1 MAKRWLT
8 FALSICGVW
17 LCAGIVQAASF
28 AVLIG
33 VSDYDE
39 EIGLADLRGPSND
52 VMLLRDVLQER
63 ADFDIRIIADGV
75 EGGIRPT
82 RDAILS
88 SLDTLVDDTNPGDFV
103 YVHMSGHGTQQADRN
118 GDETDGLDEVFLPAD
133 TKRAEPGTSVIP
145 NAILDEELGA
155 RIKALRANGV
165 DVWFVLD
172 SCHSGSGLRA
182 GSPRSQARFVDPAT
196 LGVSIIAATP
206 QPVATAAIEGPG
218 DDTLPGGYMA
228 FYSAQSSELAREILV
243 DETAENGWYGLF
255 TSRLAARLQS
265 DPKLSYRQ
273 LFQAVLS
280 DLGDSSIPGGARL
293 QTPLSEGTLFDA
305 PVFGGEE
312 LVGVR
317 QFAVAGNRVQAGL
330 LHGLTQNTVLAL
342 VDDAGAPVDQV
353 LSYVQ
358 IDDLDARSAA
368 LNPVLGGCVAE
379 HDIPCERSGGVPQE
393 ARFAR
398 LVAKPRDSVLRI
410 APIDLIE
417 GTPATLDNA
426 LVQSLTD
433 AISRANAERGTNIE
447 IDTSASVLAG
457 IADGRLWFG
466 PKIAVGR
473 SPIGVSWGPQDQVPL
488 DTILLRI
495 SKAED
500 MARTFG
506 SVAGTPSL
514 LFPSPIE
521 VQVQHITSDANQLTP
536 TVPAD
541 LRSECRA
548 ALKSTKQTDELP
560 HGHGLKQ
567 CDQIAFGAQGLVQ
580 GPARDVNRIY
590 VDSQYCVFTEYQR
603 VEGVSRPAALG
614 PPITICSDCP
624 GSSGIESKAGVER
637 MFIVVTEAEDN
648 REALNLE
655 GLLENCGPTG
665 TATRAG
671 SSTDVDGFLNKLSK
685 SDPTRGGMGGFGISN
700 IWVEEFKWQVLPR
713 QEALAAAGLALRE

>member
-1 MAKRWLT
+1 MAKRWVSLALT
-8 FALSICGVW
+8 IGGIW

-52 VMLLRDVLQER
+52 VKLLRDVLQDR

-75 EGGIRPT
+75 EGSTRPT

-88 SLDTLVDDTNPGDFV
+88 ALDALVNDTKDGDFV

-155 RIKALRANGV
+155 RIRALRTKGV

-172 SCHSGSGLRA
+172 SCHAGSGLRA
-182 GSPRSQARFVDPAT
+182 ASPRSQARFVDPAT
-196 LGVSIIAATP
+196 LGVSITAVP
-206 QPVATAAIEGPG
+206 QPNATAAVEGPG
-218 DDTLPGGYMA
+218 DDTLPGGYVA
-228 FYSAQSSELAREILV
+228 FYSAQSSEVAREILV

-280 DLGDSSIPGGARL
+280 DLDDSSIPGGARL

-305 PVFGGEE
+305 PVFGGGD
-312 LVGVR
+312 LVGLR
-317 QFAVAGNRVQAGL
+317 QFAVDGNRVQAGL
-330 LHGLTQNTVLAL
+330 LHGLTENTVLAL

-368 LNPVLGGCVAE
+368 LNPVRGGCVAE
-379 HDIPCERSGGVPQE
+379 HDIACERAGSIPQE

-398 LVAKPRDSVLRI
+398 LVAKPSDQVLRI
-410 APIDLIE
+410 APVNLSD
-417 GTPATLDNA
+417 GTQAAADNT
-426 LVQSLTD
+426 LVQALED
-433 AISRANAERGTNIE
+433 AIAVANADLGTNIQ
-447 IDTSASVLAG
+447 IDANADVLAG
-457 IADGRLWFG
+457 IAEGRLWFG
-466 PKIAVGR
+466 PKIAVG
-473 SPIGVSWGPQDQVPL
+473 STPVGVSWSPQDSVSL

-495 SKAED
+495 SKAEE

-514 LFPSPIE
+514 LFPSPIK
-521 VQVQHITSDANQLTP
+521 VQVQRITSDATQLARNAP
-536 TVPAD
+536 TD
-541 LRSECRA
+541 LRSECHA
-548 ALKSTKQTDELP
+548 ALRSASQSDEIP
-560 HGHGLKQ
+560 HGDGLKQ

-580 GPARDVNRIY
+580 GPARDINRIY
-590 VDSQYCVFTEYQR
+590 VDSQYCVFTDYQR
-603 VEGVSRPAALG
+603 VEGVSRPAVLG
-614 PPITICSDCP
+614 QPITICSDCP
-624 GSSGIESKAGVER
+624 EPSGIEFKAGVER

-665 TATRAG
+665 AATRSG
-671 SSTDVDGFLNKLSK
+671 NSTNVAGFLSKLSQ
-685 SDPTRGGMGGFGISN
+685 SDPTRGGMSGFGISN

-713 QEALAAAGLALRE
+713 REALAAAGLVLRE

>member
-1 MAKRWLT
+1 MAKYWLS
-8 FALSICGVW
+8 FALNVCGFW
-17 LCAGIVQAASF
+17 LCAGVAQAASF

-52 VMLLRDVLQER
+52 VILLRDVLQER
-63 ADFDIRIIADGV
+63 AEFDIRIIADGV

-88 SLDTLVDDTNPGDFV
+88 ALDALVDDANDGDFV

-145 NAILDEELGA
+145 NAIVDEELGA

-182 GSPRSQARFVDPAT
+182 ASPRSRARFVDPAT
-196 LGVSIIAATP
+196 LGVSIEAVP
-206 QPVATAAIEGPG
+206 QSVATAAVEGPG

-280 DLGDSSIPGGARL
+280 DLDDSSIPGGARL

-317 QFAVAGNRVQAGL
+317 QFEVAGNRVQAGL

-368 LNPVLGGCVAE
+368 LNPVRGGCVAE
-379 HDIPCERSGGVPQE
+379 HDIPCERAGTVPQE

-410 APIDLIE
+410 APVNLID
-417 GTPATLDNA
+417 GTPAALDNV

-433 AISRANAERGTNIE
+433 AISAANADLGTNIE
-447 IDTSASVLAG
+447 IDANASVLAG
-457 IADGRLWFG
+457 IADDRLWFG
-466 PKIAVGR
+466 PKIAVG
-473 SPIGVSWGPQDQVPL
+473 STPIGVSWGPQDQVPL
-488 DTILLRI
+488 DAILLRI

-514 LFPSPIE
+514 LFPSPIK
-521 VQVQHITSDANQLTP
+521 VQIQHVTSDVTQLTP

-548 ALKSTKQTDELP
+548 ALQVSTQTEEIP

-567 CDQIAFGAQGLVQ
+567 CDQIAFGAQGVVQ

-590 VDSQYCVFTEYQR
+590 VDSQYCVSTEYQR
-603 VEGVSRPAALG
+603 VEGVSRPAILG

-624 GSSGIESKAGVER
+624 GPSGIESKAGVER

-655 GLLENCGPTG
+655 GLLENCGPTNA
-665 TATRAG
+665 ATRSG
-671 SSTDVDGFLNKLSK
+671 NSTDVDGFLTKLSK
-685 SDPTRGGMGGFGISN
+685 SDATRGGMGGFGISN